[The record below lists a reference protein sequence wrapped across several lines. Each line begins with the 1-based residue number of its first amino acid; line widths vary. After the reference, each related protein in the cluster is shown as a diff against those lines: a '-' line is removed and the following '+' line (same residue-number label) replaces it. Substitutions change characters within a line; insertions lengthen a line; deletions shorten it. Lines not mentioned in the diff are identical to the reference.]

1 MQLRTVW
8 LFGTL
13 TTLGL
18 AMPLPGQ
25 TEGLVECNN
34 CASPEQVALASG
46 PGLTVVVDF
55 EQATVHGFEVTQAT
69 GEAGGQAIPVQIPP
83 SIEAAFLRNV
93 AAVMD
98 AEQAE
103 RDAERLRQPPP
114 EKKE

>member
-25 TEGLVECNN
+25 ADGLIECNN

-46 PGLTVVVDF
+46 PGLT
-55 EQATVHGFEVTQAT
+55 
-69 GEAGGQAIPVQIPP
+69 
-83 SIEAAFLRNV
+83 EAAFLRNV

>member
-18 AMPLPGQ
+18 AVPLPGQ
-25 TEGLVECNN
+25 ADGLIECNN

-55 EQATVHGFEVTQAT
+55 EQVTLHGFEVTQAT
-69 GEAGGQAIPVQIPP
+69 GKAGGQAIPVHITP

-103 RDAERLRQPPP
+103 RDAERRRQPPP